1 MKKNSRKQSS
11 RVSARRSS
19 IALASAFGLSLIFS
33 LSSQSVF
40 AGVNPPFNNPP
51 SGNVTPTFTSIEST
65 GDAIVGQI
73 LRIGNYIAPKSG
85 GTLNIQANTTNAT
98 GKLNIGDGLDIYS
111 ILPGAI
117 TDLVA
122 HFAINTIDL
131 YRPIVV
137 SVGQPYSAPESYTK
151 AGTGFYLVKAIGNAL
166 LGNVN
171 AQKLAVGSPTS
182 KITNLADGE
191 AYFMGKVTTES
202 GISVKDQSAETT
214 SITKD
219 GVHVLDAQGSN
230 LGALTGKGTM
240 YANRLIVGPP
250 GAGNL
255 DNSSLSLLPQIST
268 VATIDSSG
276 NFRSNGTVTAYG
288 GIGTFYS
295 ILGTYQAVQGFDPT
309 KKSFSVGAP
318 SFVSCKTNH
327 VYGRLMSCNLDAS
340 ANGVATNISISKDTC
355 NVTPTNFSP
364 TTQFG
369 YQALAVCFDPSM

>member
-1 MKKNSRKQSS
+1 MKKIRKQSS

-33 LSSQSVF
+33 LSSQNVS

-51 SGNVTPTFTSIEST
+51 SGNVTPTFTSLETS
-65 GDAIVGQI
+65 GDTVVGQI
-73 LRIGNYIAPKSG
+73 LRVGNYIAPKSG
-85 GTLNIQANTTNAT
+85 GTLNVQASATNTTGKVTT
-98 GKLNIGDGLDIYS
+98 GNGLDVYTPLANAAMDLAARFDIDKINFSRPFEIS
-111 ILPGAI
+111 IAPP
-117 TDLVA
+117 
-122 HFAINTIDL
+122 F
-131 YRPIVV
+131 
-137 SVGQPYSAPESYTK
+137 SAPDPYTK

-166 LGNVN
+166 FGNVN

-202 GISVKDQSAETT
+202 GISVKDQSVETT